1 MCVFSMT
8 FAMLG
13 MHLSLKVITGA
24 SVEALLKVELP
35 LKGPICQLVLLI
47 CTSYVAT
54 IRVQFKSHIS
64 NSSDNVGRD
73 RREVFTLEI
82 TGTYIGR
89 PYIFQPKKLV
99 ENISDELTEPKLVDP
114 KL

>member
-1 MCVFSMT
+1 MT

-64 NSSDNVGRD
+64 NSSENVGRD

-89 PYIFQPKKLV
+89 PYIFQPK
-99 ENISDELTEPKLVDP
+99 NW
-114 KL
+114 

>member
-1 MCVFSMT
+1 M
-8 FAMLG
+8 
-13 MHLSLKVITGA
+13 ITGA
-24 SVEALLKVELP
+24 SVEAPLKVELP